1 MARWNTTNCGG
12 GLKWQIFQSNKGY
25 DYRNSISNGAFLQ
38 ISARLARFTG
48 NKTYVDWA
56 ERTWDWMDGVG
67 LISSNYQV
75 FDGSDDTIN
84 CTQLDHTQWT
94 YNPAVLL
101 YGTSLMANFTNEQ
114 VWKDRTEG
122 LLTSIENTFFLP
134 GGDINNSTDV

>member
-1 MARWNTTNCGG
+1 
-12 GLKWQIFQSNKGY
+12 
-25 DYRNSISNGAFLQ
+25 
-38 ISARLARFTG
+38 
-48 NKTYVDWA
+48 
-56 ERTWDWMDGVG
+56 MDSVG

-122 LLTSIENTFFLP
+122 LLTSIDNTFFLP